1 MYTTRTSMNATP
13 DTSQQT
19 HTHKFNEGDR
29 LTEGNTLRAT
39 ITIAVMTVV
48 G

>member
-1 MYTTRTSMNATP
+1 MHATP

-29 LTEGNTLRAT
+29 PTAGNTLRAT
-39 ITIAVMTVV
+39 IIIAVMMVV